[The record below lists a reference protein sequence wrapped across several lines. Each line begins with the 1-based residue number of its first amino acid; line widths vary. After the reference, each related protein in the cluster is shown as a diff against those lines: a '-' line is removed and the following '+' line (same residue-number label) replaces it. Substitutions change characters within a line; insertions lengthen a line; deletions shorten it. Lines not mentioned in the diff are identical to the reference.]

1 MADYHVHLHP
11 HGPWNGS
18 GPAPGRYPAGH
29 LEAYVERAAGRGA
42 EEVGFTEHLF
52 RCVESVD
59 VLGPF
64 WDDPS
69 APIAAAETR
78 SWVPGDVWMSLD
90 AYVEQVVAAKDR
102 GLPVKLGLEVDFFP
116 QTIGAVLD
124 LLAPYPWDF
133 LIGSVHWVGGW
144 SIDHEISVAE
154 FDRRGVRRSYE
165 DYFAIVVELARSG
178 HLDVLGHVD
187 VVKKFG
193 HLLDAA
199 PIDLYDAVVEAA
211 VEGGTAVEVS
221 TSGLHEQVREIYPA
235 APFLE
240 RFNRAGVPITLA
252 SDAHVAEHAARDFDA
267 AVVWAR
273 DAGYTTRTLFSERT
287 GRQVPLELADVRSP
301 GPDAAARSTGPDAA
315 ARS

>member
-11 HGPWNGS
+11 HGPWNGA
-18 GPAPGRYPAGH
+18 GPAPGHYPPGH

-42 EEVGFTEHLF
+42 EEVGFTEHLY

-64 WDDPS
+64 WNDPS
-69 APIAAAETR
+69 APIAAAETE

-90 AYVEQVVAAKDR
+90 AYVSQVVDAKDR

-116 QTIGAVLD
+116 HTIDAVLD

-133 LIGSVHWVGGW
+133 LVGSVHWVGGW
-144 SIDHEISVAE
+144 SVDHDISVAE

-165 DYFAIVVELARSG
+165 DYFGVVRELARSG

-193 HLLDAA
+193 HLLDTP
-199 PIDLYDAVVEAA
+199 PIDLYDAVVAAA
-211 VEGGTAVEVS
+211 VEGGMAVEVS
-221 TSGLHEQVREIYPA
+221 TSGIHERVGEIYPA

-252 SDAHVAEHAARDFDA
+252 SDAHVAAHTARDFDV
-267 AVVWAR
+267 AVEWAR
-273 DAGYTTRTLFSERT
+273 AAGYTTRTIFSARS
-287 GRQVPLELADVRSP
+287 GRQVPLEPVSTPTSGGESP
-301 GPDAAARSTGPDAA
+301 SRP
-315 ARS
+315 